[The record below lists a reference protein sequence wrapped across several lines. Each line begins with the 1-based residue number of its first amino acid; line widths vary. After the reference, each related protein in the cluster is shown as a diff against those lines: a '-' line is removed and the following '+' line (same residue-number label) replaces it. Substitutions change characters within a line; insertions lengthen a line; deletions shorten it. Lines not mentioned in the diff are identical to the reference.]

1 MKTHVTVI
9 PSDGIISVDGEVLFL
24 DGIKSETFHALQWH
38 DGAGHVEPGDGLPNE
53 ELSTDDYA
61 GRVAPF
67 VALWEE
73 EKARLEE
80 EANRPPTDEELAA
93 QAVAEAR
100 AQSRTVLMAR
110 MQADMV
116 QTGAFAAAEFATFA
130 KAGLFTDWA
139 AGQTYAK
146 GYRLAHKGIVYEV
159 MQEVTAIENQPPD
172 AAGLL
177 AVYRPLSVD
186 PETGDEPDGS
196 REHPFAFLYGMD
208 VTKDSYYTYEGKLW
222 LAKADMPACV
232 WTPGTAG
239 LWQWEEARKWQ
250 VLTSTATA
258 RICVRVAATS
268 SLKATSV
275 SLRQQDTA
283 QLTRSQTA
291 TGLFATATAC
301 RRTAPHYSYR
311 RKSVGLPTVGQLFN
325 TQPFHK
331 QQKIKEKNETK

>member
-1 MKTHVTVI
+1 
-9 PSDGIISVDGEVLFL
+9 
-24 DGIKSETFHALQWH
+24 
-38 DGAGHVEPGDGLPNE
+38 
-53 ELSTDDYA
+53 

-73 EKARLEE
+73 EKARLEK

-116 QTGAFAAAEFATFA
+116 QAGAFAAAEFATFA

-146 GYRLAHKGIVYEV
+146 AYRLAHKGIVYEV
-159 MQEVTAIENQPPD
+159 MQEVTALENQPPD
-172 AAGLL
+172 ATGML

-208 VTKDSYYTYEGKLW
+208 VTKDSYYSYEGKLW

-232 WTPGTAG
+232 WTPGTEG
-239 LWQWEEARKWQ
+239 LWQWEEAG
-250 VLTSTATA
+250 A
-258 RICVRVAATS
+258 I
-268 SLKATSV
+268 
-275 SLRQQDTA
+275 
-283 QLTRSQTA
+283 
-291 TGLFATATAC
+291 
-301 RRTAPHYSYR
+301 
-311 RKSVGLPTVGQLFN
+311 
-325 TQPFHK
+325 
-331 QQKIKEKNETK
+331 

>member
-24 DGIKSETFHALQWH
+24 DGITSETFHALQWH

-80 EANRPPTDEELAA
+80 EANRPPTDEELA
-93 QAVAEAR
+93 R
-100 AQSRTVLMAR
+100 AQSRSILMAR

-159 MQEVTAIENQPPD
+159 MQEVTSLENQPPD
-172 AAGLL
+172 AAGML

-196 REHPFAFLYGMD
+196 REHPYAFIYGMD
-208 VTKDSYYTYEGKLW
+208 VYSGKYYSYNNHLY
-222 LAKADMPACV
+222 LAKSDMTACV
-232 WTPGTAG
+232 WPPDTEG
-239 LWQWEEARKWQ
+239 LWQWE
-250 VLTSTATA
+250 L
-258 RICVRVAATS
+258 
-268 SLKATSV
+268 V
-275 SLRQQDTA
+275 S
-283 QLTRSQTA
+283 
-291 TGLFATATAC
+291 
-301 RRTAPHYSYR
+301 
-311 RKSVGLPTVGQLFN
+311 
-325 TQPFHK
+325 
-331 QQKIKEKNETK
+331 

>member
-24 DGIKSETFHALQWH
+24 DGITSETFHALQWH
-38 DGAGHVEPGDGLPNE
+38 DGAGHVEPGNGLPNE

-100 AQSRTVLMAR
+100 AQSRSILMAR

-116 QTGAFAAAEFATFA
+116 QTGAFTAAEFTTFA

-159 MQEVTAIENQPPD
+159 IQEVTAIENQPPD

-177 AVYRPLSVD
+177 AQSLDVDIRAEYTPVKLERPFYGVYDGQAALPMKPDELWVLESDSLYACTTYNIENRKTAQVYDMEKLSSRDLYDVFLSGPVSVLTVENPAANTEKELIVFRDSFGSSMVPLLIPGYAKVTLADIRYLPSSQMGKYLTFTDQDVL
-186 PETGDEPDGS
+186 
-196 REHPFAFLYGMD
+196 FLY
-208 VTKDSYYTYEGKLW
+208 S
-222 LAKADMPACV
+222 AP
-232 WTPGTAG
+232 
-239 LWQWEEARKWQ
+239 
-250 VLTSTATA
+250 VLNNSET
-258 RICVRVAATS
+258 
-268 SLKATSV
+268 LK
-275 SLRQQDTA
+275 
-283 QLTRSQTA
+283 
-291 TGLFATATAC
+291 
-301 RRTAPHYSYR
+301 
-311 RKSVGLPTVGQLFN
+311 
-325 TQPFHK
+325 
-331 QQKIKEKNETK
+331 